1 MVGEGGFLI
10 RGVPHQANVFGQME
24 SYDLEANS
32 WQQHAPLPTP
42 RLAVGAALIGDWVCV
57 AGGGAVLGG
66 PVQSAVHKAFTLG

>member
-1 MVGEGGFLI
+1 MT
-10 RGVPHQANVFGQME
+10 RGVPHQAKVFGQME
-24 SYDLEANS
+24 SYDHEANI

-66 PVQSAVHKAFTLG
+66 SVQSAVQKAFTLG